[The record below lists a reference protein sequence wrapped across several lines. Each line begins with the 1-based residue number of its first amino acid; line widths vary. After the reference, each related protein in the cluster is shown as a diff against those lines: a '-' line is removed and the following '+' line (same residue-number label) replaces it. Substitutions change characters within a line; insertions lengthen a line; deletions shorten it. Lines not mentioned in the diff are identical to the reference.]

1 MVPLSSSPLCILLVE
16 DDPDHA
22 VLTMRSL
29 GKAGFD
35 QRVIWVKDG
44 REALDYLNRRAAYA
58 DASLSPRPDLI
69 LLDLNLPK
77 VDGISVLEEVKRSD
91 NFRTIPVVVLTTSQ
105 RQDEVRRAY
114 GAGAN
119 SYVTKPVQFA
129 DFSEKIRTLGT
140 YWLMTSSLPGT

>member
-1 MVPLSSSPLCILLVE
+1 MAVNPSPLCILLVE

-29 GKAGFD
+29 RKAGFEH
-35 QRVIWVKDG
+35 RIAWVKDG
-44 REALDYLNRRAAYA
+44 REALDFLNRRAAYSDPEA
-58 DASLSPRPDLI
+58 APRPSLI

-77 VDGISVLEEVKRSD
+77 VDGLSVLEEVKRSERL
-91 NFRTIPVVVLTTSQ
+91 RTIPVVVLTTSQ

-119 SYVTKPVQFA
+119 SFVTKPVRFA
-129 DFSEKIRTLGT
+129 DFSEGMQTLGT
-140 YWLMTSSLPGT
+140 YWLMTSSLPEA